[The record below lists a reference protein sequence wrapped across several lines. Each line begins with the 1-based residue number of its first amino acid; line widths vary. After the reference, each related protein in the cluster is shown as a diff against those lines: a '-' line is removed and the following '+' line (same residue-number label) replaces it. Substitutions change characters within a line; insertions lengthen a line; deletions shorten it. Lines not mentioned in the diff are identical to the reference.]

1 MSYKE
6 RSIDGV
12 HIIPHKHKITVEDR
26 IQRKG
31 HRPLLIWFT
40 GLSGSG
46 KSTLS
51 GMLEQ
56 ELFRRQIHTYL
67 LDGDNVRKGLNKDLG
82 FSNECRT
89 ERSEERRVGTAC
101 VSTCRSRWS
110 QDL

>member
-82 FSNECRT
+82 FSNEFPT
-89 ERSEERRVGTAC
+89 EIIRRIGISEERRVGKIC
-101 VSTCRSRWS
+101 SV
-110 QDL
+110 